1 MKNIIL
7 ESNRKERIINMSKVI
22 VITGA
27 SRGIGRN
34 MAYNLAINGY
44 QVIANYN
51 ASEKQALELQEE
63 LKKQG
68 IEIDIFKANVSKSQE
83 ARKLVNYAIEK
94 YGRIDVLINNA
105 GIAQEKLFTDIEEEE
120 FDKMIKTNLYSVFY
134 TTQEAVRFMVKVHKG
149 CIINISS
156 IYGLTG
162 GSCEVPYSMSKA
174 GIDGMTK
181 ALAKELG
188 PSNIRVNS
196 VAPGAIDTEMNENL
210 GEEVWAQ
217 IVEETPL
224 MKRGN
229 PIDIT
234 RCVKWLIEDEF
245 TTGQVISPNGG
256 LVIT

>member
-1 MKNIIL
+1 
-7 ESNRKERIINMSKVI
+7 MSKVI

-94 YGRIDVLINNA
+94 FGRIDVLINNA

>member
-1 MKNIIL
+1 
-7 ESNRKERIINMSKVI
+7 MSKVV

-34 MAYNLAINGY
+34 IAYNLAVNGY
-44 QVIANYN
+44 TVVANYN
-51 ASEKQALELQEE
+51 ASEDKALSLKEE
-63 LKKQG
+63 LKNQN
-68 IEIDIFKANVSKSQE
+68 IDIDIFKANVCKINE
-83 ARKLVNYAIEK
+83 IKKLIDFTVEK

-105 GIAQEKLFTDIEEEE
+105 GISEEKLFTDITEEE
-120 FDKMIKTNLYSVFY
+120 FDRMIKTNMYSVFFGS
-134 TTQEAVRFMVKVHKG
+134 QEAARHMIKAHSG

-162 GSCEVPYSMSKA
+162 GSCEVAYSMAKA
-174 GIDGMTK
+174 GVDGLTK

-196 VAPGAIDTEMNENL
+196 IAPGAIDTDMNSYLSAED
-210 GEEVWAQ
+210 WKQ
-217 IVEETPL
+217 IIQETPL
-224 MKRGN
+224 QKVGY

>member
-1 MKNIIL
+1 
-7 ESNRKERIINMSKVI
+7 MSKVV

-34 MAYNLAINGY
+34 IAYNLAVNGY
-44 QVIANYN
+44 TVVANYN
-51 ASEKQALELQEE
+51 ASEDKALSLKEE
-63 LKKQG
+63 LKNQNVD
-68 IEIDIFKANVSKSQE
+68 IDIFKANVCKINE
-83 ARKLVNYAIEK
+83 IKKLIDFTVEK

-105 GIAQEKLFTDIEEEE
+105 GISEEKLFTDITEED
-120 FDKMIKTNLYSVFY
+120 FDRMIKTNMYSVFFGS
-134 TTQEAVRFMVKVHKG
+134 QEAARHMIKAHSG

-162 GSCEVPYSMSKA
+162 GSCEVAYSMAKA
-174 GIDGMTK
+174 GVDGLTK

-196 VAPGAIDTEMNENL
+196 IAPGAIDTDMNGNL
-210 GEEVWAQ
+210 TEEEWQA
-217 IVEETPL
+217 IKEETPL
-224 MKRGN
+224 MRIGK

-234 RCVKWLIEDEF
+234 RCVKWLLEDEF

>member
-1 MKNIIL
+1 
-7 ESNRKERIINMSKVI
+7 MSKII
-22 VITGA
+22 VVTGA

-34 MAYNLAINGY
+34 IAYNLAVNGY
-44 QVIANYN
+44 QVVANYN
-51 ASEKQALELQEE
+51 SSEGEALKLKEE
-63 LKKQG
+63 LKAQG
-68 IEIDIFKANVSKSQE
+68 IDIDIVKANVSKSQE
-83 ARKLVNYAIEK
+83 ARHLIDFAIEK

-105 GIAQEKLFTDIEEEE
+105 GIAQEKMFTDIEEEE

-134 TTQEAVRFMVKVHKG
+134 TTQEAVRSMVKVHKG

-156 IYGLTG
+156 IYAISG
-162 GSCEVPYSMSKA
+162 GSCEVPYSMAKA
-174 GIDGMTK
+174 GVDGLTK

-196 VAPGAIDTEMNENL
+196 VAPGAIDTDMNNYLSDED
-210 GEEVWAQ
+210 WKQ
-217 IVEETPL
+217 IINETPL
-224 MKRGN
+224 MRKGM

-256 LVIT
+256 LVI